1 MSQVAIREYD
11 AKTLFADYTK
21 TPYDGHLIDITNKSR
36 EQDFLTS
43 PIAQSGKS
51 LVVKPDMLF
60 GKRGKYG
67 LVGVKLSPQEV
78 VTRVREKSS
87 SSTTIKEK
95 SWLLTIFLVEYF
107 VPHTAE
113 YYIAIKTDRDH
124 DILMR
129 SETGGMDVEDNR
141 DSVKTIEIAL
151 WSDTDRLGDIG
162 DDRVQK
168 HIGSLLNF
176 FRRYGFVY
184 LEVNPFCLDESGNLV
199 NLDMVAKVDNCES
212 FKQPAWKTIT
222 RTKAFGEDNYP
233 AEDTVKALDEKTGA
247 SLKLSIINPHG
258 RIRLL
263 LGWGG
268 ASVITMDTL
277 ANAWLLDQVANY
289 GELSGN
295 PDYDSN
301 KAYIEQILSMM
312 AKNATNKQ
320 YLCLIGGIANFTR
333 IDHLCQA
340 FVKVLEENIDIVKKK
355 NIHIICRRGG
365 VNDTQGLAL
374 VKNFCEQHTITCQI
388 FDGSTYLTEW
398 VKELKSL

>member
-21 TPYDGHLIDITNKSR
+21 TPYDGHLIDITNNNR
-36 EQDFLTS
+36 EQDFLAS

-67 LVGVKLSPQEV
+67 LVGVKLNPEQI

-87 SSTTIKEK
+87 SPTTIKEK
-95 SWLLTIFLVEYF
+95 TTILSIFLVEYF

-124 DILMR
+124 DTLMR

-151 WSDTDRLGDIG
+151 WSDTDRLGDIA
-162 DDRVQK
+162 DERVQK
-168 HIGSLLNF
+168 HISSLLHF

-184 LEVNPFCLDESGNLV
+184 LEVNPFCLDENGSMV

-212 FKQPAWKTIT
+212 FKQAAWKHIT
-222 RTKAFGEDNYP
+222 WTKAFGEDNYP
-233 AEDTVKALDEKTGA
+233 AEDIIKALDEKTGA

-312 AKNATNKQ
+312 AANDAEKQ

-340 FVKVLEENIDIVKKK
+340 FVKVLEENIAIVKEK

-374 VKNFCEQHTITCQI
+374 VKKFCEQNTIPCQI

-398 VKELKSL
+398 VKELKNL

>member
-1 MSQVAIREYD
+1 MSQVAIREYN
-11 AKTLFADYTK
+11 AKTLFADYTQ
-21 TPYDGHLIDITNKSR
+21 TPYDGHLIDITHSDR
-36 EQDFLTS
+36 EKDFLAS
-43 PIAQSGKS
+43 AIAQSGKS

-67 LVGVKLSPQEV
+67 LVGVKLTPEQV

-87 SSTTIKEK
+87 SEIMIKEK
-95 SWLLTIFLVEYF
+95 SGILTIFLVEYF
-107 VPHTAE
+107 VPHTDE

-124 DILMR
+124 DTLMR
-129 SETGGMDVEDNR
+129 SETGGIDVEDNR
-141 DSVKTIEIAL
+141 DSVKTIEISL
-151 WSDTDRLGDIG
+151 WSDTDRLRDIA

-168 HIGSLLNF
+168 HISSLLHF
-176 FRRYGFVY
+176 FRSYGFTY

-199 NLDMVAKVDNCES
+199 NLDMVAKIDTCES
-212 FKQPAWKTIT
+212 FKQAAWRHIT
-222 RTKAFGEDNYP
+222 RTKAFGEENYP
-233 AEDTVKALDEKTGA
+233 AEDIIKALDEKTWA

-258 RIRLL
+258 RVRLL

-277 ANAWLLDQVANY
+277 ANAWILDQVANY

-301 KAYIEQILSMM
+301 KAYIEQILQMM
-312 AKNATNKQ
+312 AANNTDTQ

-340 FVKVLEENIDIVKKK
+340 FVKVLEENMSIVKEK

-374 VKNFCEQHTITCQI
+374 VKEFCEQHTIPCQI
-388 FDGSTYLTEW
+388 FDGSIYLTEW
-398 VKELKSL
+398 VKELKM